1 MTYITTTLPEIN
13 VKLNKVLLNQ
23 SKIEKMLIDLK
34 NAQPVLDD
42 SNIEDNNILE
52 YFPITTMEKLDSFN
66 LESQNDRELLKRFVC
81 IYFLYNFKI
90 FKLFQLFLF
99 QKHTIKP
106 YGVTCVLQVVKAIL
120 DLILTNEL
128 GQKISLTGRRINN
141 IQEKKAFKS
150 LYLYKI
156 ISSM

>member
-42 SNIEDNNILE
+42 TNIEDNNILE

-66 LESQNDRELLKRFVC
+66 LEL
-81 IYFLYNFKI
+81 
-90 FKLFQLFLF
+90 
-99 QKHTIKP
+99 
-106 YGVTCVLQVVKAIL
+106 
-120 DLILTNEL
+120 
-128 GQKISLTGRRINN
+128 
-141 IQEKKAFKS
+141 
-150 LYLYKI
+150 
-156 ISSM
+156 

>member
-66 LESQNDRELLKRFVC
+66 LELQNDRELLKRFVC
-81 IYFLYNFKI
+81 IYFLYHFKI
-90 FKLFQLFLF
+90 LKLF
-99 QKHTIKP
+99 
-106 YGVTCVLQVVKAIL
+106 
-120 DLILTNEL
+120 
-128 GQKISLTGRRINN
+128 
-141 IQEKKAFKS
+141 
-150 LYLYKI
+150 
-156 ISSM
+156 

>member
-23 SKIEKMLIDLK
+23 SKMEKMLIDLK

-66 LESQNDRELLKRFVC
+66 LELQNDRELLKRFVC
-81 IYFLYNFKI
+81 IYFLYHFKI
-90 FKLFQLFLF
+90 LKLF
-99 QKHTIKP
+99 
-106 YGVTCVLQVVKAIL
+106 
-120 DLILTNEL
+120 
-128 GQKISLTGRRINN
+128 
-141 IQEKKAFKS
+141 
-150 LYLYKI
+150 
-156 ISSM
+156 